1 MMRGLRR
8 LLRGAGAAC
17 LLGTIVLCQSV
28 LAHNDNGR
36 GGQAERRANG
46 RRVIHH
52 YELVR
57 VQKVSQEL
65 NEYTYRAS
73 LTNFGAPLP
82 GATATVTSLSRG
94 TMIVDG
100 SLTFGAVGTGKT
112 VASADTFSVRH
123 HRKQPFNWQW
133 PELRWTITPAAG
145 GSRSNQPPVAN
156 AGPDRSS
163 RGRRARRARR
173 ATRRGRV
180 RRSPPAGCSTACRRH
195 RA

>member
-8 LLRGAGAAC
+8 LLRGAGIAC

-36 GGQAERRANG
+36 WGQSERRANG

-57 VQKVSQEL
+57 VQKVSHEL

-94 TMIVDG
+94 TTIVDG

-123 HRKQPFNWQW
+123 HRKQPFSWQW
-133 PELRWTITPAAG
+133 PELRWAITPAGAG
-145 GSRSNQPPVAN
+145 KPSNNPPVAN
-156 AGPDRSS
+156 AGNTWHTCDGLMPIIP
-163 RGRRARRARR
+163 RALAECP
-173 ATRRGRV
+173 V
-180 RRSPPAGCSTACRRH
+180 R
-195 RA
+195 